1 MLTPF
6 GIAARKLRLDKGMR
20 LLDLARLTGYSAAF
34 ISAVETGRKPIPNS
48 YVAKAARA
56 MELSE
61 SELRDLER
69 AADQARKE
77 VRLDKMPADQ
87 RELVAAFARRLD
99 AIPPEMIEALKKVV
113 LKSRAGE
120 IPFERKRRGL
130 VVPPMSTKAIRAF
143 ADQVR
148 SVFVEDDQIEFPIM
162 DVLEFRLS
170 SIFDG
175 FYVDVR
181 DAKYMG
187 DLEGRMLAGE
197 NGIALREDVYIDA
210 WGGNRR
216 DRFTVCH
223 EFGHFLMHRTVTLAR
238 VRDDADKI
246 FCDSEWQADTF
257 AGTLLMSPRH
267 LRLFT
272 GPNHAADLCKINP
285 AAARTMWSKYQAEGL
300 LPMPRLQLRPL

>member
-6 GIAARKLRLDKGMR
+6 GIAARKLRLDQGMR

-34 ISAVETGRKPIPNS
+34 ISAVETGRKSIPNS
-48 YVAKAARA
+48 YVAKVARA

-61 SELRDLER
+61 SELHDLER
-69 AADQARKE
+69 AADQASKE

-99 AIPPEMIEALKKVV
+99 AIPPAMIEALKKVV
-113 LKSRAGE
+113 LKSRAGK

-130 VVPPMSTKAIRAF
+130 VVPPMSTNAIRAF
-143 ADQVR
+143 ADQLR

-170 SIFDG
+170 SIFEG

-181 DAKYMG
+181 DAEYMG

-197 NGIALREDVYIDA
+197 NRIALREDVYLGA

-223 EFGHFLMHRTVTLAR
+223 EFGHFLMHGTVTMAR
-238 VRDDADKI
+238 ARDDADKI

-257 AGTLLMSPRH
+257 AGTLLMSPRSS
-267 LRLFT
+267 
-272 GPNHAADLCKINP
+272 AAFQ
-285 AAARTMWSKYQAEGL
+285 RS
-300 LPMPRLQLRPL
+300 